1 MAASFLAILGWTLFA
16 VALLLGIAL
25 NLIGLFGNWVILAA
39 VVIAY
44 VATGFEHFT
53 LTGIAIMA
61 GLAALGEVLEFVA
74 AAFGASRFGG
84 SKGASVAALVGCLLG
99 AVAGSP
105 LLPVIGTLIGACA
118 GAFAGATLYEYI
130 KMERPPKE
138 AFVTGVGAALGKVG
152 GILAKFMMGLAI
164 LSVAW
169 LTF

>member
-1 MAASFLAILGWTLFA
+1 MATFLAVLGWTAFA
-16 VALLLGIAL
+16 LAIVLGLGL
-25 NLIGLFGNWVILAA
+25 NLLGLFGNWIILAA

-53 LTGIAIMA
+53 LTGIGIML

-84 SKGASVAALVGCLLG
+84 GKGASVAALVGTLLG
-99 AVAGSP
+99 AIAGSP
-105 LLPVIGTLIGACA
+105 LLPVLGTLIGACV

-130 KMERPPKE
+130 KSEKAPKE

-164 LSVAW
+164 LAAAYM
-169 LTF
+169 TF